1 MKIEPFIVEE
11 NGTNQEKEANPKMES
26 SENLNGVF

>member
-11 NGTNQEKEANPKMES
+11 NDTNKEKGANPKMES